1 MPRRAGNRGTQE
13 RRQKQME
20 VCKHCGEDI
29 ERIFYHGH
37 TWRHVKTS
45 LFICFKDRKPVRGQK
60 NYFEAEPKDG
70 K

>member
-1 MPRRAGNRGTQE
+1 
-13 RRQKQME
+13 ME